1 MVQIVNPLENA
12 VVLLQDFG
20 FFTVILPF
28 VLVYALVFGL
38 LNTVKLFGGDDE
50 SKTVNQVIAL
60 SVGAFVITSTDAVNN
75 IASIVPQAG
84 FFLVV
89 SVLLLMVLGLFGLK
103 NEKDDLFNKGSR
115 MKNFAILLLTL
126 AFFLVIDM
134 GVEGGIPIIRQLS
147 QFLVGSSN
155 IVSGAAFESILALAL
170 VLGFPLAV
178 IYMLGKSSS
187 TSSTSSTSSEEE

>member
-38 LNTVKLFGGDDE
+38 LKTVKLFGGDDE

-115 MKNFAILLLTL
+115 MKNFAIFLLTL

-178 IYMLGKSSS
+178 IYILGKSSS
-187 TSSTSSTSSEEE
+187 SSSKKAEE